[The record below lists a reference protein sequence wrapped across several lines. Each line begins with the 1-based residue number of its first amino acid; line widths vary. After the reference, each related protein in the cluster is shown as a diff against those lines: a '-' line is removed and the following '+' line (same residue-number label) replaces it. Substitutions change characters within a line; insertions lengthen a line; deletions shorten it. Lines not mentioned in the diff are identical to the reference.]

1 MASSQ
6 QHQNL
11 DCPACATTTPHSL
24 LFCKNGCHILKCTSC
39 GLGRARTVG
48 FDPRSYYTAAYFSGG
63 HADGYSDYLA
73 TGDVLRA
80 QFRRELQFVRRHCPS
95 GRLIEIGCAYG
106 FFLQEAKALFD
117 VAGIELSDAAAE
129 HCRRAGLHVLTG
141 AADNENLERLGAADV
156 IVLLDV
162 IEHVSDP
169 FDTLA
174 CCLKHLRPNGSIILT
189 TGDFAS
195 LAARLAGAHWR
206 LMTPPQHL
214 WFFTVDSF
222 RAWAGRI
229 GMSLESCDHPTKIV
243 PLSLVVYQLGRMLGL
258 QPMVRSGSRI
268 GVPINLFDAMRVVL
282 RKATT

>member
-6 QHQNL
+6 QFQEL
-11 DCPACATTTPHSL
+11 SCPACATLTPHSF
-24 LFCKNGCHILKCTSC
+24 LFRKNDCHILKCTSC

-48 FDPRSYYTAAYFSGG
+48 FDPRSYYTADYFSGG
-63 HADGYSDYLA
+63 HPDGYSDYLA

-80 QFRRELQFVRRHCPS
+80 QFQRELRFIRRHCPS

-106 FFLQEAKALFD
+106 FFLQEAKTLFD
-117 VAGIELSDAAAE
+117 VAGIELSEHAAA
-129 HCRRAGLHVLTG
+129 HCRGAGLNVLTG
-141 AADNENLERLGAADV
+141 VADNENLDHLAPADA

-169 FDTLA
+169 FDTLER
-174 CCLKHLRPNGSIILT
+174 CCERLRPNGSIILT

-229 GMSLESCDHPTKIV
+229 GM
-243 PLSLVVYQLGRMLGL
+243 
-258 QPMVRSGSRI
+258 
-268 GVPINLFDAMRVVL
+268 RVEN
-282 RKATT
+282 